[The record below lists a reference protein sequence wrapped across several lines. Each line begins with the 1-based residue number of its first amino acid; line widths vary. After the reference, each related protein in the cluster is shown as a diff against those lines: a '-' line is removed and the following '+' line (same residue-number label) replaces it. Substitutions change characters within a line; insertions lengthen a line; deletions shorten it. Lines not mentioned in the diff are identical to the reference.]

1 MIVIDANGN
10 IKFVGATHNILSP
23 THADSLTGSV
33 VQGDVLVGNA
43 TPKWDRLPAN
53 ATATKKFLRS
63 VSGGVPSFE
72 QVAYIEL
79 SGAPVYPVTATSIS
93 YVVLATDVFIIA
105 DASGGNI
112 TVTLPNPATVS
123 GQVFTTKKIDNTGF
137 TVTVVSNAGELIDG
151 EASQVISAQYVAL
164 SVISN
169 GVLWYII

>member
-10 IKFVGATHNILSP
+10 IKFVGATHNILSA
-23 THADSLTGSV
+23 THADTLTDSV

-43 TPKWDRLPAN
+43 TPKWSRLAAN

-72 QVAYIEL
+72 QVAYSQL
-79 SGAPVYPVTATSIS
+79 SGAPVFPVVGKSANYGAS
-93 YVVLATDVFIIA
+93 ATDCFIFA
-105 DASGGNI
+105 DATGGDFTI
-112 TVTLPNPATVS
+112 TLPDPTTVT
-123 GQVFTTKKIDNTGF
+123 GQIFTIKKIDNTGF

-151 EASQVISAQYVAL
+151 EASQVISAQYVSL

-169 GVLWYII
+169 GVLWYIV